1 MVSPLVTDGRMLL
14 VKSGGITTVFDTRTG
29 EPLRAPKRV
38 ANATNYFASPVAG
51 DGKIYLAGENGIVV
65 VLKNSADYEELAV
78 NDVGG
83 SIVATPAIAEGALW
97 IRTRDR
103 LLCIAQPSG
112 QK

>member
-1 MVSPLVTDGRMLL
+1 MLL

-29 EPLRAPKRV
+29 NPLRAPKRV
-38 ANATNYFASPVAG
+38 GHATSYFASPVAG
-51 DGKIYLAGENGIVV
+51 GGKIYLAGENGQVV
-65 VLKNSADYEELAV
+65 VLKNDADYEELAV

-83 SIVATPAIAEGALW
+83 SIVATPAIADGALW

-103 LLCIAQPSG
+103 LLCIAEAAD